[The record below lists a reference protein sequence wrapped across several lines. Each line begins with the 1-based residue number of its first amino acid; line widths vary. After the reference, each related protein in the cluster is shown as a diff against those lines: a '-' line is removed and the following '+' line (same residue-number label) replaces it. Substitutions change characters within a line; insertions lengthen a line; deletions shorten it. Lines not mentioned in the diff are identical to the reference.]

1 MTRTIYLYLILLFN
15 FFNLTAQQQK
25 SIDHTLQL
33 LNNNS
38 VPYISVQEL
47 NEELLK
53 GEVLIFDTR
62 KKEEYQ
68 VSRIKNAKFIGEKLN
83 AESLSLDALDKNHPI
98 VVYCS
103 IGVRSEDLGEV
114 LLKKGFTNV
123 KNLYG
128 GIFLW
133 KNRGFEVFNQL
144 DRPTENIHAY
154 NRFWGRLLKS
164 GNKIY

>member
-1 MTRTIYLYLILLFN
+1 MNTKSHLFYLLFLSL
-15 FFNLTAQQQK
+15 FNLNAQQQK
-25 SIDHTLQL
+25 SIDQTLKL
-33 LNNNS
+33 LNDKT
-38 VPYISVQEL
+38 VPYISVDQL
-47 NEELLK
+47 NEELNNS
-53 GEVLIFDTR
+53 EVLLLDSR

-68 VSRIKNAKFIGEKLN
+68 VSRIKDAKFIGEQFN
-83 AESLSLDALDKNHPI
+83 SESLALDNVDKNKPI

-133 KNRGFEVFNQL
+133 KNRGFEVYDENNRQ
-144 DRPTENIHAY
+144 TENVHAY
-154 NRFWGRLLKS
+154 NRFWGMLLKS
-164 GNKIY
+164 GKKVY